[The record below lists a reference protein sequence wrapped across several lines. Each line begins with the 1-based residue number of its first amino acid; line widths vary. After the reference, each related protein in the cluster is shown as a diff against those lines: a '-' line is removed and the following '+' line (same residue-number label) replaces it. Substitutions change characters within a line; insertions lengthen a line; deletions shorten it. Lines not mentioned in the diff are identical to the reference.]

1 MDILLLYCVCPFL
14 GAFLIQFFF
23 GCRTTI
29 KPLRFIP
36 LYCVVVTLIFAVR
49 AWNTPSLFIGLN
61 GLAAFIW
68 GLIGVC
74 ILLGYGAALLAYKFT
89 GQRKG

>member
-23 GCRTTI
+23 GCRTTR

-36 LYCVVVTLIFAVR
+36 LYCAAVTAIFAVR

-61 GLAAFIW
+61 GLAALIW
-68 GLIGVC
+68 GMIGGC
-74 ILLGYGAALLAYKFT
+74 ILLGYGAALLAYKFS
-89 GQRKG
+89 R